1 MNRRSALSGV
11 SVLALVACTS
21 PQGNTNAQAVFAQ
34 IQYLLPL
41 VRAMAAGIAI
51 AVPESAG
58 IVAIVTPYLDQ
69 AGTAFQALSA
79 TMSVAQA
86 QPIVAQVETYLKAAV
101 DTLANTVNGAPP
113 GSKLASFAPM
123 VAEAQAVLALVVAFA
138 NGVQVMPKAA
148 ARPMALPLLH
158 R

>member
-1 MNRRSALSGV
+1 MNRRNFAAGAS
-11 SVLALVACTS
+11 LVAIAACTS
-21 PQGNTNAQAVFAQ
+21 PQGNANAQAVFAK

-41 VRAMAAGIAI
+41 IRATAAGIAI

-79 TMSVAQA
+79 TMTVVQA
-86 QPIVAQVETYLKAAV
+86 QPIVQQVETYLKAAV

-148 ARPMALPLLH
+148 ARPMALPLIH